1 MSELELYMQRRYGY
15 YALMIAGILEDEH
28 IRYWIREKNV
38 EWWVMAQTRFDSSQW
53 YSHFR

>member
-1 MSELELYMQRRYGY
+1 MSELYMQRKYGY
-15 YALMIAGILEDEH
+15 YALMVAGVMEDEN
-28 IRYWIREKNV
+28 IRFWIREKNV